1 MSCGLILG
9 RFWSRFGTQDRFRNE
24 DEKQRTEIKLADS
37 NEVKKIP
44 YDLYNLKI
52 NKDFDKETEKYSF
65 TSKGPG
71 SRYKSGWSQLTKK
84 K

>member
-1 MSCGLILG
+1 MFLIVG
-9 RFWSRFGTQDRFRNE
+9 
-24 DEKQRTEIKLADS
+24 
-37 NEVKKIP
+37 IP
-44 YDLYNLKI
+44 C
-52 NKDFDKETEKYSF
+52 KDFDKETEKYSF